1 MAARAEALVVRQKAE
16 EDIILLAGNEAGQKK
31 MGEWGDRWARLFS
44 CSSLAS
50 CRYTDCVGRVW
61 LGNVCVC
68 ADFGSMKLKFD
79 YAKNFWYPRR
89 LVNLLGVICDI
100 FDDIKL
106 SKGKKNEE

>member
-1 MAARAEALVVRQKAE
+1 M
-16 EDIILLAGNEAGQKK
+16 
-31 MGEWGDRWARLFS
+31 
-44 CSSLAS
+44 
-50 CRYTDCVGRVW
+50 
-61 LGNVCVC
+61 C

-106 SKGKKNEE
+106 SEGKKNEE